1 MSNAFTRVGQPE
13 KRQSALLVALL
24 VVVLAITARL
34 VYVQLIAGP
43 SLAAAAEREYTR
55 TYVEPAPRGDIVDAN
70 GNTLAT
76 SVQTYRIV
84 VDQRFVPEYRARDEE
99 GEVVGYGAAAAAQ
112 RLAPLLDAD
121 PNELGARLVG
131 DDGYVVLARHVAP
144 EVWREIAALNIAGI
158 SAEETFERVYPN
170 GNTAG
175 QILGWVNAE
184 GDGAAGLESSL
195 NNRLLGTD
203 GEFSVQ
209 IGAQGQVI
217 PTGQRS
223 GTPAQPGCTV
233 QLTIDTDLQHFS
245 QTVVDE
251 AVDRYGVEWGAAVVL
266 DRDGRILALADS
278 DVVDPNDPDTS
289 RYTGAHSVQDV
300 YAPGSTGK
308 VLTVLAALEEG
319 AVTPTS
325 AIEDPYQLTT
335 ENGQT
340 FHDHTWHEDQVLTT
354 AGVLAHSAN
363 TGTVNIGSR
372 LSDQT
377 RYEYMRLLG
386 WGAQTGIALPGE
398 SSGIVETPEDWD
410 GRQRYTTMFGQ
421 GVDVNLLQNTG
432 VFATIANDGVH
443 VPPQLVE
450 GYECN
455 GEHIEV
461 ESGEPV
467 RVVSE
472 ESSEQMIRML
482 EGVVASD
489 EGTGVHAA
497 IDGYRVAGKTG
508 TAQVPGPSGRLT
520 EIAAS
525 FVGIAPADDPAITV
539 GVVMFHPTTGI
550 YGGTIAAPVFQEI
563 ASFALQ
569 SLGVPPSGEPADP
582 YPLTPDES

>member
-13 KRQSALLVALL
+13 KRQSALLAALL

-34 VYVQLIAGP
+34 VYVQMVAGP
-43 SLAAAAEREYTR
+43 SLAAAAEQEYTR
-55 TYVEPAPRGDIVDAN
+55 SYTEHGARGDIVDAD
-70 GNTLAT
+70 GNILAT
-76 SVQTYRIV
+76 SVQTYQIV
-84 VDQRFVPEYRARDEE
+84 VDQRFVPEYRARDDE
-99 GEVVGYGAAAAAQ
+99 GEVVGYGAAAAAE

-131 DDGYVVLARHVAP
+131 DDGYVILARHVAP

-217 PTGQRS
+217 PTGQRT

-245 QTVVDE
+245 QNVIDE
-251 AVDRYGVEWGAAVVL
+251 AVDTYGAEWGAAVVL
-266 DRDGRILALADS
+266 DRDGNILALADS

-289 RYTGAHSVQDV
+289 RYTGAHSIQDV
-300 YAPGSTGK
+300 YDPGSTGK
-308 VLTVLAALEEG
+308 VLTVLSALEEG
-319 AVTPTS
+319 EVTPTS
-325 AIEDPYQLTT
+325 AVEDPYELTT
-335 ENGQT
+335 DNGQV

-354 AGVLAHSAN
+354 TGVLAHSAN
-363 TGTVNIGSR
+363 TGTVNIGSQ
-372 LSDQT
+372 LSDET

-386 WGAQTGIALPGE
+386 WGEQSGIAMPGE
-398 SSGIVETPEDWD
+398 TAGILEHPDQWD

-421 GVDVNLLQNTG
+421 GLSVNLLQNTG

-443 VPPQLVE
+443 MPPQLVE
-450 GYECN
+450 GYDCN
-455 GEHIEV
+455 GEEV
-461 ESGEPV
+461 EPERREPV

-472 ESSEQMIRML
+472 ESSEQMTRML
-482 EGVVASD
+482 ERVVASE
-489 EGTGVHAA
+489 EGTGTHAA

-508 TAQVPGPSGRLT
+508 TAQMPGDNGQLT
-520 EIAAS
+520 EVAAS

-539 GVVMFHPTTGI
+539 GVVMYNPSSGI
-550 YGGTIAAPVFQEI
+550 YGGTIAAPAFQEI
-563 ASFALQ
+563 TSFALQ

>member
-13 KRQSALLVALL
+13 KRQSYLLVALL

-34 VYVQLIAGP
+34 VYVQIVVGP
-43 SLAAAAEREYTR
+43 ALAAAAEQEYTR
-55 TYVEPAPRGDIVDAN
+55 TYVEHGARGDIVDTN
-70 GNTLAT
+70 GNILAT
-76 SVQTYRIV
+76 SMQTYRIV
-84 VDQRFVPEYRARDEE
+84 VDQRFVPEYRARDDE
-99 GEVVGYGAAAAAQ
+99 GEVVGYGAAAAAE
-112 RLAPLLDAD
+112 RLAPLLDQD

-131 DDGYVVLARHVAP
+131 DDGYVIIARHVAP

-195 NNRLLGTD
+195 NARLLGTD
-203 GEFSVQ
+203 GQFSVQ

-217 PTGQRS
+217 PTGHSS
-223 GTPAQPGCTV
+223 GTPAMPGCTV
-233 QLTIDTDLQHFS
+233 ELTIDTDLQYFS

-251 AVDRYGVEWGAAVVL
+251 AVDTYGVEWGAAVVL
-266 DRDGRILALADS
+266 DRDGNILALADS
-278 DVVDPNDPDTS
+278 DAVDPNDPNTS
-289 RYTGAHSVQDV
+289 GYTGAHSVQDV
-300 YAPGSTGK
+300 YDPGSTGK
-308 VLTVLAALEEG
+308 VLTVLTALEEG
-319 AVTPTS
+319 VVTPTS
-325 AIEDPYQLTT
+325 AVEDPYELTT

-354 AGVLAHSAN
+354 TGVLAHSAN
-363 TGTVNIGSR
+363 TGTVNIGS
-372 LSDQT
+372 LLDDET
-377 RYEYMRLLG
+377 RYKYMRLLG
-386 WGAQTGIALPGE
+386 WGEQSGIAMPGE
-398 SSGIVETPEDWD
+398 TNGILAPPDQWD

-421 GVDVNLLQNTG
+421 GLSVNLLQNTG

-443 VPPQLVE
+443 VPPQLIQ
-450 GYECN
+450 GYDCN
-455 GEHIEV
+455 GKHTDSER
-461 ESGEPV
+461 GEPV

-472 ESSEQMIRML
+472 ETSEQMIRML
-482 EGVVASD
+482 ESVVASD
-489 EGTGVHAA
+489 EGTGTHAA

-508 TAQVPGPSGRLT
+508 TAQMPGPSGRLT
-520 EIAAS
+520 EVAAS

-539 GVVMFHPTTGI
+539 GVVMYNPSSGI
-550 YGGTIAAPVFQEI
+550 YGGTISAPVFQEI

-569 SLGVPPSGEPADP
+569 SLGVPPSGEPAHP

>member
-13 KRQSALLVALL
+13 KRQSYLLVALL

-34 VYVQLIAGP
+34 VYVQIVVGP
-43 SLAAAAEREYTR
+43 ALAAAAEQEYTR
-55 TYVEPAPRGDIVDAN
+55 TYVEHGARGDIVDTN
-70 GNTLAT
+70 GNILAT
-76 SVQTYRIV
+76 SMQTYRIV
-84 VDQRFVPEYRARDEE
+84 VDQRFVPEYRARDDE
-99 GEVVGYGAAAAAQ
+99 GEVVGYGAAAAAE
-112 RLAPLLDAD
+112 RLAPLLDQD

-131 DDGYVVLARHVAP
+131 DDGYVIIARHVAP

-195 NNRLLGTD
+195 NARLLGTD
-203 GEFSVQ
+203 GQFSVQ

-217 PTGQRS
+217 PTGHRS
-223 GTPAQPGCTV
+223 GTPAMPGCTV
-233 QLTIDTDLQHFS
+233 ELTIDTDLQYFS

-251 AVDRYGVEWGAAVVL
+251 AVDTYGVEWGAAVVL
-266 DRDGRILALADS
+266 DRDGNILALADS
-278 DVVDPNDPDTS
+278 DAVDPNDPNTS
-289 RYTGAHSVQDV
+289 GYTGAHSVQDV
-300 YAPGSTGK
+300 YDPGSTGK
-308 VLTVLAALEEG
+308 VLTVLTALEEG
-319 AVTPTS
+319 VVTPTS
-325 AIEDPYQLTT
+325 AVEDPYELTT

-354 AGVLAHSAN
+354 TGVLAHSAN
-363 TGTVNIGSR
+363 TGTVNIGS
-372 LSDQT
+372 LLDDET
-377 RYEYMRLLG
+377 RYKYMRLLG
-386 WGAQTGIALPGE
+386 WGEQSGIAMPGE
-398 SSGIVETPEDWD
+398 TNGILAPPDQWD

-421 GVDVNLLQNTG
+421 GLSVNLLQNTG

-443 VPPQLVE
+443 VPPQLIQ
-450 GYECN
+450 GYDCN
-455 GEHIEV
+455 GKHTDAER
-461 ESGEPV
+461 GEPV

-472 ESSEQMIRML
+472 EASEQMIRML
-482 EGVVASD
+482 ESVVASD
-489 EGTGVHAA
+489 EGTGTHAA

-508 TAQVPGPSGRLT
+508 TAQMPGPSGRLT
-520 EIAAS
+520 EVAAS

-539 GVVMFHPTTGI
+539 GVVMYNPSSGI
-550 YGGTIAAPVFQEI
+550 YGGTISAPVFQEI

-569 SLGVPPSGEPADP
+569 SLGVPPSGEPAHP